1 MIFTA
6 KSNHETPY
14 MYFPVPIRATSLE
27 QLIVLVVNKQGQSSM
42 KMSIFID
49 ILPFLIIT
57 KLSLIRM
64 FPCNK

>member
-14 MYFPVPIRATSLE
+14 MYFPVRIRVTSLE

-42 KMSIFID
+42 KMSI
-49 ILPFLIIT
+49 LPFLIIT